1 MQKFVTPK
9 PAETQ
14 QYQLSQIGGGGAE
27 GCASLQDIVKT
38 ALYPIM

>member
-14 QYQLSQIGGGGAE
+14 LYQLSQVGGGE

>member
-14 QYQLSQIGGGGAE
+14 LYQLSQIGGGAE